1 MRRTA
6 FVESFCQPIYEQWL
20 SEAIAT
26 GRIDAPGF
34 FDDPAVRQ
42 AWCGCMWMGASMGHV
57 DPLKEAN
64 AATVRIANNI
74 TTQEQEASEYNGNDW
89 LSNVRQRRKEL
100 SALKETK
107 TDGKTKKPKETQ
119 KEERSK

>member
-1 MRRTA
+1 
-6 FVESFCQPIYEQWL
+6 
-20 SEAIAT
+20 
-26 GRIDAPGF
+26 
-34 FDDPAVRQ
+34 
-42 AWCGCMWMGASMGHV
+42 MWMGASMGHV

-64 AATVRIANNI
+64 AATVRIANNM

-107 TDGKTKKPKETQ
+107 TDGKTKKSKETQ

>member
-1 MRRTA
+1 M
-6 FVESFCQPIYEQWL
+6 
-20 SEAIAT
+20 
-26 GRIDAPGF
+26 
-34 FDDPAVRQ
+34 
-42 AWCGCMWMGASMGHV
+42 
-57 DPLKEAN
+57 
-64 AATVRIANNI
+64 

>member
-1 MRRTA
+1 
-6 FVESFCQPIYEQWL
+6 
-20 SEAIAT
+20 
-26 GRIDAPGF
+26 
-34 FDDPAVRQ
+34 
-42 AWCGCMWMGASMGHV
+42 MWMGASMGHV

-107 TDGKTKKPKETQ
+107 TAGKTKKPKETQ
-119 KEERSK
+119 KEEKSE

>member
-64 AATVRIANNI
+64 AATVRIANNM